1 MGTDYALLGEH
12 KLWASEALSRIDR
25 ALRQE
30 KRLQRAFRGQQ
41 KEGDRVFALHK
52 SGGPILMPLSY
63 SKLSVLYEDEV
74 YFFVV
79 ACRQAL
85 SAVKV
90 MRTFDPGFPEI
101 RQSDPIIHWRD
112 IEEHWDDPAAKGIEI
127 RAAAKWQTVSRDS
140 EPGLT
145 TAARGNKL
153 THLSGVKIKRLRKD
167 LKSARVAAFAIE
179 DRIFRQ
185 LHITPE
191 VAADILGIPVEEVAT
206 LPLHSFPEWD
216 KYGGGRLYHRE
227 SVEHYRDTG
236 SGHPPRWDRLLN

>member
-1 MGTDYALLGEH
+1 MGTDFVLLGDH

-30 KRLQRAFRGQQ
+30 KRLQRAFARQQ
-41 KEGDRVFALHK
+41 KEGRRVFARHK
-52 SGGPILMPLSY
+52 SSAPILMPLSY
-63 SKLSVLYEDEV
+63 SRLSVLYEDEV

-101 RQSDPIIHWRD
+101 RQGAPITHWRD
-112 IEEHWDDPAAKGIEI
+112 TEEHWDDPAARGVEI
-127 RAAAKWQTVSRDS
+127 RAAAKWQAVSRDS

-145 TAARGNKL
+145 TGARGNKL
-153 THLSGVKIKRLRKD
+153 THLSGVKVKRLRKD
-167 LKSARVAAFAIE
+167 LKSARAAAFAVE

-185 LHITPE
+185 LHIAPAE
-191 VAADILGIPVEEVAT
+191 AADILGIRVEEVAT
-206 LPLHSFPEWD
+206 LPLHCFSEWD
-216 KYGGGRLYHRE
+216 EYGGGRLYHRE
-227 SVEHYRDTG
+227 SVEHYLNTG
-236 SGHPPRWDRLLN
+236 SGHPPRWDQLLH